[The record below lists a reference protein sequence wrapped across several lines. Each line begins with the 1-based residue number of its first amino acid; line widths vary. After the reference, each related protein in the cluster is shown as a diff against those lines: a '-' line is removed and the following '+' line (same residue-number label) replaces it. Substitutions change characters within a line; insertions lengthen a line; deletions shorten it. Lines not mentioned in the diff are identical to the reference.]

1 MKRFAVIMF
10 TTRNADKMVMMLYR
24 NGNNGKTTLI
34 EIESLAEVF
43 PGFVYSASPQD
54 LTYSPDNNADKA
66 EPWKI
71 RAMGCR
77 LLHVDEAKH
86 GKPLDGSLFKLIRG
100 GGKVSGRDLKKS
112 QITYRPTYHPV
123 ITQTTLSSSSRR
135 IPPSWRRL
143 RLTPLRCRRSSR
155 QAM

>member
-1 MKRFAVIMF
+1 
-10 TTRNADKMVMMLYR
+10 
-24 NGNNGKTTLI
+24 
-34 EIESLAEVF
+34 
-43 PGFVYSASPQD
+43 VYSASPQD

-123 ITQTTLSSSSRR
+123 IT
-135 IPPSWRRL
+135 PNDPVEFKPSDPFEMPSIFTAGDVMAERAS
-143 RLTPLRCRRSSR
+143 RSSEYVYPINLDLTAR
-155 QAM
+155 R